1 MSRNKLNTSK
11 VATTFTYLVLVLF
24 AIWVLTPFYVIIANS
39 LTTADEFMNSN
50 VFVAIPEKLTFN
62 NFIEIFNPYADIKDS
77 NLVNNS
83 VSLILTGY
91 WNMVWQ
97 TVPKAIIALFSSGL
111 TAYCYCKLRFPGK
124 NLLFNIQIATM
135 MVPLGALTIPS
146 YLFYAKLGWVGE
158 MGILALVVP
167 GLFAGASTIFFLRQ
181 YFEGIPNE
189 IVEAARVDGLG
200 EIGIFFKIMLPLAMP
215 AFVAQFILGFIGGYN
230 SYTGP
235 MLYLAGKKE
244 LYPLQLVFT
253 DAWNYGN
260 NNSVRAAV
268 VVFSLIP
275 ILLIYLFGQKFFIG
289 GITSGAVKG

>member
-11 VATTFTYLVLVLF
+11 VSTTLTYIALF
-24 AIWVLTPFYVIIANS
+24 IFLIWVLTPFYVIIANS
-39 LTTADEFMNSN
+39 ITPVGEYMSTRN
-50 VFVAIPEKLTFN
+50 FVAIPSKISLDA
-62 NFIEIFNPYADIKDS
+62 FIEIFNPPSDLEAS
-77 NLVNNS
+77 NLVNG

-91 WNMVWQ
+91 WNMIWQ
-97 TVPKAIIALFSSGL
+97 TIPKAIISLFASGL
-111 TAYCYCKLRFPGK
+111 TAYAYCKLRFPGK
-124 NLLFNIQIATM
+124 NLLFNLQIATM
-135 MVPLGALTIPS
+135 MLPLGVLTIPS
-146 YLFYAKLGWVGE
+146 YIFYSKIGWVGAQ
-158 MGILALVVP
+158 GILALIVP
-167 GLFAGASTIFFLRQ
+167 GLFAGAGTIFFLRQ

-235 MLYLAGKKE
+235 LLYLAGVRE

-260 NNSVRAAV
+260 NDAVRAAV

-275 ILLIYLFGQKFFIG
+275 IILIYLFGQKFFIG
-289 GITSGAVKG
+289 GITAGAVKG